1 MTGRAGRVGQ
11 VRRVVIPCPGPVT
24 GTVVLPGSKS
34 DSARAIIA
42 AALADGESILHGV
55 SRSDDTSA
63 LLDAL
68 ARIGVDLRRVVGAE
82 GETGTWEVRGRGGS
96 LVRGAESAG
105 TPIELDVGLGGT
117 NARFLLPVLAASP
130 GVDVVLTGEPRL
142 CERPMDELFRALRT
156 LGADLEEV
164 GAPESLPVR
173 IRGRAMDGGRVV
185 VSGRLSSQFVSGLLL
200 AGSLFRHGLVIDW
213 IEGRG
218 SASYVEMTRSVLGR
232 FGREVESRP
241 APNGRE
247 FRIAGGALSPT
258 EYAVDG
264 DASGASYFWALAA
277 VTGGRIVV
285 ENLRHDTVQGDL
297 RFVGALEAMGCRVE
311 LGREDGRD
319 WVAVDGSQAT
329 LAAIDVD
336 LSDLPDTAQTLA
348 VVAAFAE
355 GTSDLRGLHSLPY
368 KETDRLAALTTELGR
383 VGIDAQSDESTLRVV
398 GGQPHGASIATY
410 RDHRMAMSF
419 AVLGARVPGVT
430 IEDAGVVSK
439 SMPDFWE
446 RLESVGVKSHARE

>member
-1 MTGRAGRVGQ
+1 M
-11 VRRVVIPCPGPVT
+11 T

-34 DSARAIIA
+34 DSARAIIS
-42 AALADGESILHGV
+42 AALADGVSVLRGV
-55 SRSDDTSA
+55 SRSDDTTA
-63 LLDAL
+63 LLDSLARVGVELRRGGDVEEDPGAWEIRGGAL
-68 ARIGVDLRRVVGAE
+68 ARDGGIPE
-82 GETGTWEVRGRGGS
+82 G
-96 LVRGAESAG
+96 
-105 TPIELDVGLGGT
+105 PIELDVGLGGT

-142 CERPMDELFRALRT
+142 CERPMDELFRALRA

-164 GAPESLPVR
+164 GPPESLPVR
-173 IRGRAMDGGRVV
+173 IRGRQLEGGRIT

-200 AGSLFRHGLVIDW
+200 SGPLFRDGLVIDW
-213 IEGRG
+213 IDGRG

-232 FGREVESRP
+232 FGREVTSDP
-241 APNGRE
+241 APSGRE
-247 FRIAGGALSPT
+247 FRVAGGALTPA
-258 EYAVDG
+258 EYSVDG

-277 VTGGRIVV
+277 VTGGRVVV

-297 RFVGALEAMGCRVE
+297 RFVGALESMGCGVE
-311 LGREDGRD
+311 LGRDDGRD
-319 WVAVDGSQAT
+319 WVAVDGSQAPLT
-329 LAAIDVD
+329 AIDVD

-348 VVAAFAE
+348 VVAAFAD
-355 GTSDLRGLHSLPY
+355 GASDLRGLHSLPY

-398 GGQPHGASIATY
+398 GGHPRGASIATY
-410 RDHRMAMSF
+410 RDHRMAMAF

-446 RLESVGVKSHARE
+446 RLESLGVKSDARE